1 MAKTEDERAKAKATA
16 EAMEATA
23 AEEARENEA
32 AGKGGVDGGESKARG
47 RLWSRR
53 EMIAAIGAAGMTMTA
68 QAIIGGKS
76 SYASNGTGTGNGD
89 GSVTQSVYGG
99 PGDHA
104 DHSGKLDWHNVRKQG
119 AKGDGVH
126 DDTEAI
132 QQTLNKAPA
141 EGGIVV
147 YVPKGVYKLTAM
159 LRIYRNTKLLLHP
172 GAVMLRCHNDSF
184 LLNGDA
190 GAQYD
195 GYEGHGSLIV
205 EGGTWDGNVVQY
217 PDAYV
222 GFNFAHCRD
231 VTVRDA
237 TIKDVVWAHAIEIN
251 ASRDV
256 LVEHCRF
263 VGYKNADDGS
273 RYFSEAIQ
281 IDVPTRLSF
290 GAFGKYDGTPCRNI
304 TVRDCYFGASGTSG
318 TTAWACGVGTHGAIH
333 DVWSGDIRILDN
345 TFEGLTYWAVR
356 LFKWNRCLVEG
367 NAFLNCGGG
376 VAVSTP
382 SPNSESTKDKDGV
395 QRGVPQAG
403 RGIRIAGNFIA
414 GAAAYGGIACYGD
427 QHAPVN
433 DISITDNFVYD
444 AGPNKHAISL
454 SWCQNAIIER
464 NIVNNARRGVY
475 ADNSGLCQIEG
486 NRIAGIAVNGI
497 ESSKS
502 ANVTVGGNDVRACGF
517 YGISFSE
524 TSLFAIRRNT
534 VENVSQSEHNRYDG
548 IIVSSNNKDGS
559 VSDNRVRK
567 GDTGNQNRYGLNIVA
582 SSQRIET
589 NGNVLE
595 GVSAAYWNASST
607 SSDQLRL
614 YTAAGACYKVT
625 VDASGALTAVLL

>member
-53 EMIAAIGAAGMTMTA
+53 EMIAAIGAAGVTMTA

-263 VGYKNADDGS
+263 VGYKNA
-273 RYFSEAIQ
+273 
-281 IDVPTRLSF
+281 
-290 GAFGKYDGTPCRNI
+290 
-304 TVRDCYFGASGTSG
+304 
-318 TTAWACGVGTHGAIH
+318 
-333 DVWSGDIRILDN
+333 
-345 TFEGLTYWAVR
+345 
-356 LFKWNRCLVEG
+356 
-367 NAFLNCGGG
+367 
-376 VAVSTP
+376 
-382 SPNSESTKDKDGV
+382 
-395 QRGVPQAG
+395 
-403 RGIRIAGNFIA
+403 
-414 GAAAYGGIACYGD
+414 
-427 QHAPVN
+427 
-433 DISITDNFVYD
+433 
-444 AGPNKHAISL
+444 
-454 SWCQNAIIER
+454 
-464 NIVNNARRGVY
+464 
-475 ADNSGLCQIEG
+475 
-486 NRIAGIAVNGI
+486 
-497 ESSKS
+497 
-502 ANVTVGGNDVRACGF
+502 
-517 YGISFSE
+517 
-524 TSLFAIRRNT
+524 
-534 VENVSQSEHNRYDG
+534 
-548 IIVSSNNKDGS
+548 
-559 VSDNRVRK
+559 
-567 GDTGNQNRYGLNIVA
+567 
-582 SSQRIET
+582 
-589 NGNVLE
+589 
-595 GVSAAYWNASST
+595 
-607 SSDQLRL
+607 
-614 YTAAGACYKVT
+614 
-625 VDASGALTAVLL
+625 